1 MQPYIPDRNWNPQ
14 DQLPER
20 LGSAL
25 RDADVC
31 VAVATQFGTQ
41 LPWVNSEIAGATAK
55 PMPLI
60 ALFDS
65 RLPRQDALLERA
77 RVTID
82 RDDLPGTLARALQ
95 KIEEARLQQTQ
106 KTALTW
112 LVIGG
117 LLLLATQ
124 EGT

>member
-1 MQPYIPDRNWNPQ
+1 
-14 DQLPER
+14 
-20 LGSAL
+20 
-25 RDADVC
+25 
-31 VAVATQFGTQ
+31 
-41 LPWVNSEIAGATAK
+41 
-55 PMPLI
+55 MPLI